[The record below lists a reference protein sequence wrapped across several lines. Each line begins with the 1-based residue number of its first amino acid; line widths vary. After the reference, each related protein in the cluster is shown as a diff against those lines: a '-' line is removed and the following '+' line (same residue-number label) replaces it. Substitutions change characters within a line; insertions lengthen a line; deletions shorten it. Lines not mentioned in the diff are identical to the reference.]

1 MGKIQVFF
9 PHLRSSVSGVSGTEV
24 LEAVRARRSV
34 RSYRPDPVTDEVLS
48 RLLESAR
55 LAPSAM
61 NYQPWRFIVVRSQEK
76 KERIARSGVFGRF
89 LSQAP
94 VAIVACAD
102 TGSKFHVHD
111 TCIALEHI
119 VLAAT
124 SEGLGS
130 CWIVSYDEE
139 TVRSLLGI
147 PSKFSVV
154 AVVSLGYPA
163 DQRDFAGSLLHF
175 FRPKKKLGEIAFA
188 EEFGRSLTGDAPGQG
203 S

>member
-1 MGKIQVFF
+1 M
-9 PHLRSSVSGVSGTEV
+9 EV

-34 RSYRPDPVTDEVLS
+34 RSYRPDPVPDEALS
-48 RLLESAR
+48 RLLEAAR

-61 NYQPWRFIVVRSQEK
+61 NYQPWRFIVVKSQEK
-76 KERIARSGVFGRF
+76 KDRIARSGAFGRF

-94 VAIVACAD
+94 VAIVACGD
-102 TGSKFHVHD
+102 RGSKYYVHD

-139 TVRSLLGI
+139 TVKRLLKI
-147 PSKFSVV
+147 PDRFSVV
-154 AVVSLGYPA
+154 AIVSLGYPA
-163 DQRDFAGSLLHF
+163 DSGDLVGSFLHF
-175 FRPKKKLGEIAFA
+175 FRPKKRLLEIAFA
-188 EEFGRSLTGDAPGQG
+188 EEFGRPLTGDAPG
-203 S
+203 